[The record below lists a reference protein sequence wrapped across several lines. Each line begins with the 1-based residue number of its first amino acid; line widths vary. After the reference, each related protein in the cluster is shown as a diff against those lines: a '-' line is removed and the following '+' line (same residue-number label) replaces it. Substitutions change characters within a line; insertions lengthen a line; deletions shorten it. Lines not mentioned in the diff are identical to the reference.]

1 MWGPTVAAVSIV
13 LDHAED
19 MSTVRQALEGLLQAA
34 KLGAYHH
41 VDEVGVPCVCF
52 QTAVGC
58 TVLLRSV
65 LLRSVLLNL
74 VWLSLVLLRLVLLR
88 LVLLRLMLLR
98 LVLLRSVLL
107 RSVLLNLVWLSLVLL
122 RLVLLTLVV
131 LRLMLIGVA
140 QLVLLRACRTACRKM
155 ALLIWCWSKSVAHIW
170 WSSNVVVQVDFGHFQ
185 VMDLLVVSLSEFT
198 SPMNPFSVHLLLAL
212 CGIHL
217 LLALSGIHLLLAASN
232 QSLVCSGDGLA
243 GGVPQQVHI
252 PLATFFGVYLLFA
265 LCGVHLL
272 LALSGIHLLLV
283 ASNQSLV
290 CSGGGFAGDVPQ
302 QVHISPEPFWRTS
315 SSCSSGIHLLLASPN
330 QSLVHLGDGLA
341 GRIPQQVHLPLESL
355 GLQASGGLWRE

>member
-88 LVLLRLMLLR
+88 LMVLRVVLLR

-131 LRLMLIGVA
+131 LRLVLIGVA
-140 QLVLLRACRTACRKM
+140 QIVLLRACCTACRKM
-155 ALLIWCWSKSVAHIW
+155 ALLIWCWSKSVAHVW

-198 SPMNPFSVHLLLAL
+198 SPLQPFLAYIFFLLYVAYIFFLLYLAYIFFLLHLISLWCVQAVDLLVMSLSKFTSLLNPF
-212 CGIHL
+212 
-217 LLALSGIHLLLAASN
+217 
-232 QSLVCSGDGLA
+232 
-243 GGVPQQVHI
+243 
-252 PLATFFGVYLLFA
+252 
-265 LCGVHLL
+265 GVHLL
-272 LALSGIHLLLV
+272 LAHLAYIFFL
-283 ASNQSLV
+283 
-290 CSGGGFAGDVPQ
+290 
-302 QVHISPEPFWRTS
+302 
-315 SSCSSGIHLLLASPN
+315 
-330 QSLVHLGDGLA
+330 
-341 GRIPQQVHLPLESL
+341 LPLTSL
-355 GLQASGGLWRE
+355 WCV